1 MTRTGDEG
9 NPQLE
14 GAQRLLLD
22 AMIVQLQRMM
32 RENNEELYGII
43 EQIENQMNNNGDDNN
58 GDRRTQDRRRRRGHG
73 KNIKRTELNESKYKF
88 PHLKEKVIPRPIWSG
103 K

>member
-1 MTRTGDEG
+1 
-9 NPQLE
+9 
-14 GAQRLLLD
+14 
-22 AMIVQLQRMM
+22 
-32 RENNEELYGII
+32 
-43 EQIENQMNNNGDDNN
+43 MNNNGDDNN